1 MEQLRVAKLLAG
13 ALAAVTAAVAAS
25 FFGVDGTLIGAALGS
40 VLVALGEALYARSL
54 ASAHTLA
61 RHSLLRRVGP
71 GPAASEEG
79 AGTARPR
86 PPRWR
91 RVAVAAVAAFG
102 IAVGMITGVEAVAQ
116 QPLAS
121 LIGSRPQQGASTS
134 LGVVVAAADR
144 SASPA
149 VRAPATST
157 TSPAGSAPTTTAPLA
172 APTTTA
178 PGAAATTTTPTGTVS
193 DTTATT
199 ITTPSSHTATT
210 SRP

>member
-1 MEQLRVAKLLAG
+1 MEQLHVAKLLAG

-40 VLVALGEALYARSL
+40 VLVVLGEALYARSL

-61 RHSLLRRVGP
+61 RRSLLRRVDQGTD
-71 GPAASEEG
+71 GEEDAAS
-79 AGTARPR
+79 TVHPR
-86 PPRWR
+86 PLHWR

-102 IAVGMITGVEAVAQ
+102 IAVGVITGVEAVAH

-121 LIGSRPQQGASTS
+121 LFGSRSQQGASTS

-144 SASPA
+144 SVSPA

-172 APTTTA
+172 VPTTTA
-178 PGAAATTTTPTGTVS
+178 PAAAATTTVPAGTVP

-199 ITTPSSHTATT
+199 ITTPSFHTATT